1 MQVAADKITTMDN
14 DSKLR
19 LNFNAQKVFLVL
31 GSSSGKPISI
41 TLLLNG
47 KPVAPNGTIVV
58 DRHTLY
64 QLIDQKTAANGLLE
78 IQVNDPG
85 LEAYAFTFG

>member
-1 MQVAADKITTMDN
+1 MPLILTSN
-14 DSKLR
+14 
-19 LNFNAQKVFLVL
+19 
-31 GSSSGKPISI
+31 SGKPMSI

-47 KPVAPNGTIVV
+47 KPVTPNGTIVV

-64 QLIDQKTAANGLLE
+64 QLIDQKAATNGLLE
-78 IQVNDPG
+78 IQVSGPG